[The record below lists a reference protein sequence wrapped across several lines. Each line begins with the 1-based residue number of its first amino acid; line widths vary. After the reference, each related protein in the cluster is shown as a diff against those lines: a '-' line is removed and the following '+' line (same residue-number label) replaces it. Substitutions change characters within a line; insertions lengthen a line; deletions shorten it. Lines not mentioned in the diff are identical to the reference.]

1 MFDMET
7 CISSKI
13 PLQKHSSQQCQ
24 RLWSH
29 VFKSKFKFTE
39 RELSI
44 STSTGKVCQK
54 FCRKRWQ
61 KRPRCCYMKHVEAG
75 QPVLAVLA
83 KFWTSH
89 WVLMKR
95 KNGYSACSIRFHSL
109 DTNVGLQAHLILMF
123 RPPESFFGGQ
133 LSLAVNLQRYRS
145 KPPMLGSPKIFDEQ
159 FTSTP

>member
-1 MFDMET
+1 
-7 CISSKI
+7 
-13 PLQKHSSQQCQ
+13 
-24 RLWSH
+24 
-29 VFKSKFKFTE
+29 
-39 RELSI
+39 
-44 STSTGKVCQK
+44 
-54 FCRKRWQ
+54 
-61 KRPRCCYMKHVEAG
+61 MKHVEAG